1 MSATPRPP
9 GDTAAHDAV
18 APPRAAARRRRPIAV
33 LLLPAARLPAA
44 LQELLG
50 RLEHAVAATRGT
62 AVDEGDA
69 LGAGEVVQIFD
80 VLLERGSRDPRGH
93 ALDSALEL
101 AARKPELVGRLA
113 EALDALP
120 AGSVP
125 MQLPAKLV
133 AAIDPRPAEL
143 TAVLE
148 RWRTAGP
155 RALKRAA
162 AEALGG

>member
-1 MSATPRPP
+1 MTPWLRLEPP
-9 GDTAAHDAV
+9 LADVDLSPYFYFSRDRLSPAA
-18 APPRAAARRRRPIAV
+18 
-33 LLLPAARLPAA
+33 PAARLPAA